1 MTIFTMSVA
10 DTNSL
15 DSTVFSRSFIGVLVE
30 PAALSVDFSRAYN
43 TYKMSIFSSK
53 GQKFTSMCTLLIIN
67 NCISLLFHKHY
78 KKL

>member
-15 DSTVFSRSFIGVLVE
+15 DSAIFSMLFTGLLVE

-43 TYKMSIFSSK
+43 TYKMSIFS
-53 GQKFTSMCTLLIIN
+53 
-67 NCISLLFHKHY
+67 
-78 KKL
+78 